1 MKAKVKKSSRLSH
14 ELFALAG
21 EMHSNGT
28 MDNSDFEK
36 ITMRHLNKADSAKL
50 APLSGREIRMLRE
63 QSKMSQAVFAHH
75 LNLTVG
81 YVSQLERGAKRP
93 TGSALALLDVIRRKG
108 MDALI

>member
-1 MKAKVKKSSRLSH
+1 MKTKVKKPSRFSR
-14 ELFALAG
+14 EIIALAS
-21 EMHSNGT
+21 EMHTNGT

-36 ITMRHLNKADSAKL
+36 ITMRHLNKADAAKL
-50 APLSGREIRMLRE
+50 APLSGREIRLLRE

-93 TGSALALLDVIRRKG
+93 TGPALALLDVIRRKG
-108 MDALI
+108 LML